1 VEPIRTA
8 LIAVWLTIDD
18 RRRQALSDDRGMST
32 EAAII
37 TGLFAA
43 LAVAVAGVIT
53 VRAMGW
59 ANSTPQSGG

>member
-1 VEPIRTA
+1 MEPIRTT

-18 RRRQALSDDRGMST
+18 RRRRALSDDRGMST

>member
-18 RRRQALSDDRGMST
+18 RRRRALADDRGMST

>member
-1 VEPIRTA
+1 MEPIRTA
-8 LIAVWLTIDD
+8 LIAVWLIVDD
-18 RRRQALSDDRGMST
+18 RRRRALADDRGMST

-37 TGLFAA
+37 TGLFAV

-59 ANSTPQSGG
+59 ANSTPQPGG

>member
-18 RRRQALSDDRGMST
+18 RRRRALSDDRGMST